1 MNFNIKTV
9 PFSTH
14 GSFLVIS
21 HISVPGYGEG
31 LYIRNIRG
39 GDEDLGPVFKI
50 DVIDEHKDIVPYEV
64 QAEPALLS
72 LLTKDEGKIRFCFS
86 SPETIRIQSCKYG
99 VRLTAVTGSY
109 DYSVKNSDG
118 TWEINSFAQEI
129 RFNLAQHKGEMH
141 VDAPFKELRS
151 THMIIDLIPNERNG
165 LDAALTEYKTVLPKQ
180 PDYQDFESVVEKARS
195 DFRAWVDK
203 MLPAPKWLKP
213 GHDLATYI
221 TWSCVVKSEGL
232 LTRKAMYMS
241 KNWMTNIWSWDN
253 CFNAMALAKHQP
265 ELAWDQFMIFFDH
278 QDESGVLPDFINN
291 RYALWNCCKPPI
303 HGWTLKCMMER
314 TDYIGKEQLQEVYEP
329 LCKWTDW
336 WMNYRDDDGDG
347 IPQYNHGNDSGWDNS
362 TIFHSGTPIES
373 PDLSAFLIL
382 QMEVLSEIGRKLGRD
397 EEAFIWQERSEFLLK
412 RMVEHFWKDGK
423 FVALKSGEHTHTPSE
438 SLVLFIPLI
447 LGHRLG
453 EEITAYLISGLKNFF
468 TDHGFATERLSS
480 PYYREDGYWRGPIW
494 APTTLILIKALKSVQ
509 QLEFASEAAKRFCRM
524 ANENGMA
531 ENFNAKTGEGLRD
544 RAFTWTSSVFLLL
557 ANEYLRSKDYIS

>member
-1 MNFNIKTV
+1 MNFDIKTV

-21 HISVPGYGEG
+21 HISVPEYGDG
-31 LYIRNIRG
+31 MYIRNIRG

-50 DVIDEHKDIVPYEV
+50 DVLDEHNNFVPYEV
-64 QAEPALLS
+64 QANPALLS
-72 LLTKDEGKIRFCFS
+72 LITKDEEKIRFCFS
-86 SPETIRIQSCKYG
+86 SPETIRIYSNTYG

-109 DYSVKNSDG
+109 DYSVENSDG

-129 RFNLAQHKGEMH
+129 RFNLEPFKGQIL
-141 VDAPFKELRS
+141 VDAPFEELRCK
-151 THMIIDLIPNERNG
+151 HMIIDLMPEENE
-165 LDAALTEYKTVLPKQ
+165 LDAALTEYRTVLPKQ
-180 PDYQDFESVVEKARS
+180 AEHQDFELVVKRARAE
-195 DFRAWVDK
+195 FQAWLDK
-203 MLPAPKWLKP
+203 TLNAPEWLKP
-213 GHDLATYI
+213 GRDLAAYI
-221 TWSCVVKSEGL
+221 TWSCVVKVEGL

-265 ELAWDQFMIFFDH
+265 ELAWDQFMIFFDQ

-291 RYALWNCCKPPI
+291 RYALWNCCKPPV
-303 HGWTLKCMMER
+303 HGWTLKCMMDR
-314 TDYIGKEQLQEVYEP
+314 TDYIGKEQLQEIYEP

-336 WMNYRDDDGDG
+336 WMDFRDDDGDG
-347 IPQYNHGNDSGWDNS
+347 VPQYNHGNDSGWDNS

-373 PDLSAFLIL
+373 PDLSAFLVL
-382 QMEVLSEIGRKLGRD
+382 QMEVLAEIGERLGRN
-397 EEAFIWQERSEFLLK
+397 EEAVIWQERSETLLK
-412 RMVEHFWKDGK
+412 RMMEHFWKNGS
-423 FVALKSGEHTHTPSE
+423 FVALKSGVHTHTPSE

-447 LGHRLG
+447 LGNRLG
-453 EEITAYLISGLKNFF
+453 SSIKSELVNGLRNFF
-468 TDHGFATERLSS
+468 TDHGFATESLTS

-494 APTTLILIKALKSVQ
+494 APTTFILIEALKSVQ
-509 QLEFASEAAKRFCRM
+509 ELEFASEAARRFCLM

-557 ANEYLRSKDYIS
+557 ANEYLLTDSTTK